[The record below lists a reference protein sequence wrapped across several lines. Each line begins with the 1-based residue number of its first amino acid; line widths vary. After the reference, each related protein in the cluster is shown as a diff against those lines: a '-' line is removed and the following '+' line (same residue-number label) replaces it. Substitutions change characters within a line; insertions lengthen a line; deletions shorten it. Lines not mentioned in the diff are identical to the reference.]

1 MMDPEKLIFQGN
13 YELKHGNALRAI
25 EFVNKAL
32 GEIMDLDPI
41 VFWSPSG
48 RHSLFSQS
56 QYTNT
61 SCKV

>member
-1 MMDPEKLIFQGN
+1 MMDPEKLILQGN

-48 RHSLFSQS
+48 KHSLANPNIQILP
-56 QYTNT
+56 
-61 SCKV
+61 